1 MINKKTIELS
11 VGIFVLAGFLCLI
24 ILALQVSGLNLF
36 AKDNENF
43 VVYAKFSNVG
53 GLKIRSKVSLAG
65 VQIGR
70 VEDITLPVNKYS
82 AYDALVKMKLN
93 SKIGVKLPNDSV
105 ASIRTAGLIGDNFIA
120 ITPGGS
126 EEYLKSGDEVE
137 ETHSAIVLEDIISKF
152 VVDKGNS

>member
-1 MINKKTIELS
+1 LIKKKTVELS
-11 VGIFVLAGFLCLI
+11 VGLFVIAGFACLV
-24 ILALQVSGLNLF
+24 ILALQVSGLNIF
-36 AKDNENF
+36 ARNHENF

-53 GLKIRSKVSLAG
+53 GLKIRSKVSMAG

-70 VEDITLPVNKYS
+70 VEDITLPVNKENG
-82 AYDALVKMKLN
+82 YDALVTMKIN
-93 SKIGVKLPNDSV
+93 NNVGSKIPDDSV

-120 ITPGGS
+120 IIPGGS
-126 EEYLKSGDEVE
+126 EGYLASGDEVE